1 MSRAADYI
9 ALAKPRVT
17 VMVLGTAGLGLYM
30 APASVSFPRAAGALC
45 GTALIVAAANALNMY
60 IERDIDGLAPRT
72 KKRPLPAGRLSPK
85 AALTFAIFLALL
97 ALPLLA
103 VAANPLTALLGLI
116 AFVIYLAAYTPMK
129 QTSPGALV
137 VGAIPGA
144 MPPLMGWTA
153 ATGQLDLAGLT
164 LFSILFLWQ
173 LPHFLAISL
182 YRRSEYQRAGYRL
195 TVIEHGTST
204 AKMQIVLYLL
214 ALCPVTLLLVPL
226 GLGHALYLWTALL
239 SGLLFLGI
247 GVYGLRAAAGARW
260 ARALFSGSLVYLMVL
275 SAALVA
281 DRALSPSL
289 PVSPLYPLTV
299 RPAQPEVPTS
309 LGMQSRR

>member
-1 MSRAADYI
+1 MGRVSDYVE
-9 ALAKPRVT
+9 LAKPRVT
-17 VMVLGTAGLGLYM
+17 VMVLGTAGLGMYL
-30 APASVSFPRAAGALC
+30 APTSLGGLRALC
-45 GTALIVAAANALNMY
+45 ALSGTALIVAAANALNMY
-60 IERDIDGLAPRT
+60 IERDIDALAQRT
-72 KKRPLPAGRLSPK
+72 KKRPLPDGRLAPQ
-85 AALTFAIFLALL
+85 AALRFALVLALM

-103 VAANPLTALLGLI
+103 VAANVLTAVLGLI
-116 AFVIYLAAYTPMK
+116 AFLVYIAAYTPMK

-144 MPPLMGWTA
+144 MPPLMGWTS
-153 ATGQLDLAGLT
+153 ATGQLDLTGLT

-182 YRRSEYQRAGYRL
+182 YRQGEYQRAGYRL
-195 TVIEHGTST
+195 TVIEHGIST

-226 GLGHALYLWTALL
+226 GIGHAIYLWTALA
-239 SGLLFLGI
+239 SGLLFLAM
-247 GVYGLRAAAGARW
+247 GVYGLRAAAGVRW
-260 ARALFSGSLVYLMVL
+260 ARSLFSGSLLYLMVL

-281 DRALSPSL
+281 DRALSPSPSL
-289 PVSPLYPLTV
+289 TPLSPLMVLPSTPDAL
-299 RPAQPEVPTS
+299 PS

>member
-1 MSRAADYI
+1 MGQLADYV

-17 VMVLGTAGLGLYM
+17 IMVLGTAGLGLYL
-30 APASVSFPRAAGALC
+30 APVSLPPLSALGALT
-45 GTALIVAAANALNMY
+45 GTALIVGAANALNMY

-72 KKRPLPAGRLSPK
+72 KKRPLPDGRLSPR
-85 AALTFAIFLALL
+85 AALYFAALL
-97 ALPLLA
+97 TAVSLPLLA
-103 VAANPLTALLGLI
+103 VCANLLTALLGLL

-153 ATGQLDLAGLT
+153 ATGQLDLGGLT
-164 LFSILFLWQ
+164 LFAILFLWQ

-226 GLGHALYLWTALL
+226 GLGHGLYLAIALF
-239 SGLLFLGI
+239 SGLLFLAI
-247 GVYGLRAAAGARW
+247 GVYGLRPAAGARW
-260 ARALFSGSLVYLMVL
+260 ARALFSGSLLYLMVL
-275 SAALVA
+275 AAALVV
-281 DRALSPSL
+281 DHALSPFPL
-289 PVSPLYPLTV
+289 AAPLAPSPGQRSFAEPG
-299 RPAQPEVPTS
+299 AA
-309 LGMQSRR
+309 LGLQSQR

>member
-1 MSRAADYI
+1 MGQIADYI

-17 VMVLGTAGLGLYM
+17 IMVLGTAGLGLYM
-30 APASVSFPRAAGALC
+30 APASLSPGRVAGSLI

-72 KKRPLPAGRLSPK
+72 KKRPLPAGRLSAQ
-85 AALTFAIFLALL
+85 AALRFAVVLALL

-103 VAANPLTALLGLI
+103 LCANPLTALLGLI
-116 AFVIYLAAYTPMK
+116 AFVVYIAAYTPMK

-239 SGLLFLGI
+239 SGLGFLGV

-260 ARALFSGSLVYLMVL
+260 ARMLFSGSLVYLMVL

-281 DRALSPSL
+281 DRALSPSSPWGPL
-289 PVSPLYPLTV
+289 SPRTIHPAMSDQPGPVEL
-299 RPAQPEVPTS
+299 
-309 LGMQSRR
+309 QSRR